1 MDPPAPELLT
11 LTVLV
16 VDDNDGVR
24 HIIARELKQEGYRV
38 LTAADGEQALTVI
51 EQSGIEVHLVVC
63 DLLMPRLD
71 GYELASRL
79 AELPNAPEVI
89 FITAFRSDVELER
102 GPILT
107 KPFLLDDLR
116 TAAGRVLQKRST
128 PALKSSRRVTRP
140 TDGRGSIPGTDTCF

>member
-1 MDPPAPELLT
+1 MNAPDPQLLT

-16 VDDNDGVR
+16 VDDDDGVR
-24 HIIARELKQEGYRV
+24 SIMARQLEQAGYHV
-38 LTAADGEQALTVI
+38 LTASDGVEALTVLK
-51 EQSGIEVHLVVC
+51 QSGIKVDLVVC

-71 GYELASRL
+71 GYQLASRL

-89 FITAFRSDVELER
+89 FITAFRSDVELDR

-116 TAAGRVLQKRST
+116 TAAQRVLQKRST
-128 PALKSSRRVTRP
+128 PVPEDRP
-140 TDGRGSIPGTDTCF
+140 NA